1 MFKRVLLLSCASG
14 SIGLVAT
21 GAHAATATASAAAAG
36 ASAVTELV
44 VTAEKREQAIQH
56 VAIAITAFTAA
67 KRDQMGINTIQDMTN
82 FTPGL
87 SYSTSTDRITLRGVG
102 RTTNV
107 LSADAPVANYDD
119 GLYETFAVAAGR
131 SSLELA
137 QVVVQ
142 RGPQGTLGG
151 RNALAGSLDE
161 VTQKPTS
168 TPQGEFRWTV
178 GNYSHLT
185 AEAAFSGPIGKS
197 DVWEYRIYG
206 NWDYQSKGY
215 IDNIIPGRASE
226 GNNINTWYTD
236 FQIQAHFNDHLDM
249 WTKIQGAQWFNNS
262 GGPGDQSAGWTKL
275 GGYPT
280 YQWGVAAVMPN
291 GGFAC
296 APGFAAAGGSEVVNQ
311 SPAGCVN
318 PALKNPWQEAELM
331 NHQVALPV
339 YVSLNTQWTWHN
351 DGFDIKY
358 IGGGTYYHY
367 QLWGPTEGNN
377 SSISQ
382 YTSPCLTA
390 NPCTAATGGLVIH
403 PTSTFTYEEFNGFWS
418 DEVNFIST
426 GNGPLQWVAGVYQFY
441 QHYQQPVSAENFAQP
456 QFQQPLGIPSVL
468 CGQTGGV
475 CAPIFLS
482 RWFDNRPDVQDQ
494 SYAAYGQIDYKFT
507 PQWKLTLGVRYSYD
521 NKYGTESV
529 RLLCFTVPACFAAPT
544 VNPIVAIPVVDL
556 TQVPTVVDSGVPGPL
571 PKGVTGLTTYG
582 TKYAGLATRGYNAS
596 WEAPSGT
603 AGLEWAPDN
612 DSLYY
617 FKYGRGYKSG
627 GYNIGIFTVL
637 SFQPWTDAEHVDSFE
652 VGAKHT
658 FGHFLTADV
667 AAFYYSYSNLQIP
680 LSTIQTAGG
689 LAQSETAFYNVP
701 ESVSEGV
708 ELETTWTPIDHLS
721 ILFNY
726 SWNDAHVTKGS
737 AADGADP
744 NAVQPGAKPLF
755 TPAQCMATVTSA
767 HPNCTVDVYTETLAQ
782 ATAIAAAGGPAVPA
796 GTTFG
801 GLIPGNPNQGW
812 NIPQNLAGNPLPNAP
827 RNKVAINVLYDWK
840 MDNGVRVQPSV
851 SYVWRDKQWGLFF
864 ENPNYAAPAWDEWD
878 MRVTL
883 TSANSRF
890 QVIGFIKNIANNVGY
905 DQGALA
911 FRAAGTVSLPAT
923 GTYNYVQGLNGPT
936 GFNNHLPGTD
946 KLGVFQTLYVTP
958 PRTFGVELHYKF
970 Y

>member
-1 MFKRVLLLSCASG
+1 M
-14 SIGLVAT
+14 
-21 GAHAATATASAAAAG
+21 
-36 ASAVTELV
+36 TELV

-161 VTQKPTS
+161 VTQRPTS
-168 TPQGEFRWTV
+168 TQQGEFRWTV
-178 GNYSHLT
+178 GNYGHLT
-185 AEAAFSGPIGKS
+185 AEAAFSGPLGKS
-197 DVWEYRIYG
+197 DVWQYRIYG

-215 IDNIIPGRASE
+215 INNVIPGMASE
-226 GNNINTWYTD
+226 GNNINTWYVD
-236 FQIQAHFNDHLDM
+236 FQIQAHFNDRLDM
-249 WTKIQGAQWFNNS
+249 WTKIQGAQWFNAS
-262 GGPGDQSAGWTKL
+262 GGPGDQSAGWTRL
-275 GGYPT
+275 GGYPS
-280 YQWGVAAVMPN
+280 YQFSVASTVPN
-291 GGFAC
+291 GGYAC
-296 APGFAAAGGSEVVNQ
+296 APGAAANGVTSVVNV
-311 SPAGCVN
+311 SPLGCFN
-318 PALKNPWQEAELM
+318 PAINSPWSEAEQID
-331 NHQVALPV
+331 HQVELPV
-339 YVSLNTQWTWHN
+339 YISLNSQWTWHN

-367 QLWGPTEGNN
+367 ALFGPTGGSN
-377 SSISQ
+377 SPIIAYNEPSGQ
-382 YTSPCLTA
+382 T
-390 NPCTAATGGLVIH
+390 IH
-403 PTSTFTYEEFNGFWS
+403 SSDSFEYQEFNGFWS
-418 DEVNFIST
+418 DELNFIST
-426 GNGPLQWVAGVYQFY
+426 DNGPLQWVAGVYQFY
-441 QHYQQPVSAENFAQP
+441 QHYQQPVSAENL
-456 QFQQPLGIPSVL
+456 QQPEYRGPLLAPGVFCPF
-468 CGQTGGV
+468 TAGV
-475 CAPIFLS
+475 CAPVFGS

-521 NKYGTESV
+521 KKYGTESV
-529 RLLCFTVPACFAAPT
+529 RLLCFALPACLGGLPPEFFAAP
-544 VNPIVAIPVVDL
+544 VDL
-556 TQVPTVVDSGVPGPL
+556 TQTPTVVDAGPPFNPL
-571 PKGVTGLTTYG
+571 PKGVTGPTTYG
-582 TKYAGLATRGYNAS
+582 TKYAGLATRGYNSS

-603 AGLEWAPDN
+603 AGIEWTPDN

-652 VGAKHT
+652 IGAKHT
-658 FGHFLTADV
+658 FGHWLTADV

-726 SWNDAHVTKGS
+726 SFNDAHVTRGQG
-737 AADGADP
+737 ADPADP
-744 NAVQPGAKPLF
+744 NAIQPGAKPLF
-755 TPAQCMATVTSA
+755 TPAQCMATAGAA
-767 HPNCTVDVYTETLAQ
+767 HPDCTVDVYTATLNQ
-782 ATAIAAAGGPAVPA
+782 VTAVAAATGIPLSVSHPNTLFTNA
-796 GTTFG
+796 
-801 GLIPGNPNQGW
+801 LIPGNPNQGW

-827 RNKVAINVLYDWK
+827 RNKVAINILYDYK
-840 MDNGVRVQPSV
+840 TDSGIKIQPSL
-851 SYVWRDKQWGLFF
+851 SWVWRDSQYGLFF
-864 ENPNYAAPAWDEWD
+864 KDPNYIAPSWDEWD
-878 MRVTL
+878 ARVTVA
-883 TSANSRF
+883 SPNDRF
-890 QVIGFIKNIANNVGY
+890 EAIFFIKNIANTVGY

-911 FRAAGTVSLPAT
+911 FRAAGTVDTAASGFQAV
-923 GTYNYVQGLNGPT
+923 NYVQGMNGPA
-936 GFNNHLPGTD
+936 GFNTHLAGTD
-946 KLGVFQTLYVTP
+946 KFGVFQTLYVIP
-958 PRTFGVELHYKF
+958 PRTYGIELHYKF
-970 Y
+970 W